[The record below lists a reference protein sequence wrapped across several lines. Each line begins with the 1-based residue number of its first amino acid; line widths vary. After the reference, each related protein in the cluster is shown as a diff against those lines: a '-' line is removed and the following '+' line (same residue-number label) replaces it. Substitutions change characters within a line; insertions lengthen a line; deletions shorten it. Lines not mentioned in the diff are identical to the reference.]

1 MTVEKK
7 MIRSDIPG
15 HTSMLT
21 GTMPYGTA
29 APAAPQQT
37 EEHRRLMLGR
47 DIKLVGEITNCEH
60 LIIEG
65 ALEAKT
71 LETQRLDLLETGSF
85 TGSATVKDAIIAG
98 RFDGKLVVT
107 GRLSIKSTAVVKGEI
122 SYGALEI
129 EAGSRIEASISTRPA
144 EDVAAPAANQVK
156 KDTPAVDAVEKQLL
170 TTANDA
176 GADADKKAEDDK
188 SGDKDG
194 SIETTQE
201 RPGTFRRA
209 VGY

>member
-29 APAAPQQT
+29 HAAPQQT

-47 DIKLVGEITNCEH
+47 EIKLSGEITNCEH

-65 ALEAKT
+65 TLSAAT
-71 LETQRLDLLETGSF
+71 LETQRLDLLETGAF

-107 GRLSIKSTAVVKGEI
+107 GRLSIKSTAVVKGDI

-129 EAGSRIEASISTRPA
+129 EAGSRIEASIAARPVDA
-144 EDVAAPAANQVK
+144 VVKDQKDAPVA
-156 KDTPAVDAVEKQLL
+156 AVEKQLL

-176 GADADKKAEDDK
+176 GADADKKADDDK

-194 SIETTQE
+194 SVETTQE

-209 VGY
+209 VGF

>member
-15 HTSMLT
+15 HNTMLT
-21 GTMPYGTA
+21 GTLPYG
-29 APAAPQQT
+29 APTPVVQA
-37 EEHRRLMLGR
+37 EEHRRLAVGR
-47 DIKLVGEITNCEH
+47 DIKLTGEISNCEH
-60 LIIEG
+60 LMIEG
-65 ALEAKT
+65 TVDAKT
-71 LETQRLDLLETGSF
+71 LQTQRFDIFEGGAF
-85 TGSATVKDAIIAG
+85 NGSAEVKDATIAG

-129 EAGSRIEASISTRPA
+129 EAGSRIEASITARPVEETPVVAKDAKESLST
-144 EDVAAPAANQVK
+144 
-156 KDTPAVDAVEKQLL
+156 VEKQMVS
-170 TTANDA
+170 TANDA
-176 GADADKKAEDDK
+176 GTDADKKTDDT
-188 SGDKDG
+188 SGEKDG
-194 SIETTQE
+194 SVETTQE

>member
-15 HTSMLT
+15 HNTMLT
-21 GTMPYGTA
+21 GTLPYGAPT
-29 APAAPQQT
+29 PAAQT
-37 EEHRRLMLGR
+37 EEHRRLAVGR
-47 DIKLVGEITNCEH
+47 DIKLSGEISNCEH
-60 LIIEG
+60 LMIEG
-65 ALEAKT
+65 TVEAAT
-71 LETQRLDLLETGSF
+71 LQTQRFDIFEGGAF
-85 TGSATVKDAIIAG
+85 NGSAEVKDANIAG

-129 EAGSRIEASISTRPA
+129 EAGSRIEASISARPV
-144 EDVAAPAANQVK
+144 EETPVVASKDK
-156 KDTPAVDAVEKQLL
+156 KENLSTVEKQMVS
-170 TTANDA
+170 TANDA
-176 GADADKKAEDDK
+176 GADADKKAEDDTA
-188 SGDKDG
+188 GEKDG
-194 SIETTQE
+194 SVETTQE

>member
-15 HTSMLT
+15 HNTAMLT

-29 APAAPQQT
+29 TAQPQT
-37 EEHRRLMLGR
+37 ADHRRLMLGR

-65 ALEAKT
+65 TLEAKT
-71 LETQRLDLLETGSF
+71 LETQRLDLLDTGAF
-85 TGSATVKDAIIAG
+85 TGSATVKDAVISG
-98 RFDGKLVVT
+98 RFDGTLVVT

-129 EAGSRIEASISTRPA
+129 EAGSRIEASITARP
-144 EDVAAPAANQVK
+144 EEAAVPAGK
-156 KDTPAVDAVEKQLL
+156 KDISPDAVDKQLV
-170 TTANDA
+170 TTANDTGA
-176 GADADKKAEDDK
+176 GKADDK

-194 SIETTQE
+194 SVETTQE
-201 RPGTFRRA
+201 RSGSFRRT

>member
-1 MTVEKK
+1 MSVEKK

-21 GTMPYGTA
+21 GTMPYGTSS
-29 APAAPQQT
+29 APQQT
-37 EEHRRLMLGR
+37 AEHRRLMLGR
-47 DIKLVGEITNCEH
+47 DIRLTGEITDCEH

-71 LETQRLDLLETGSF
+71 LETQRLDLLETGAF
-85 TGSATVKDAIIAG
+85 AGSATVKDAVIAG

-129 EAGSRIEASISTRPA
+129 EAGSRIEASIAARPA
-144 EDVAAPAANQVK
+144 EEAPADAAN
-156 KDTPAVDAVEKQLL
+156 AIEKQLV
-170 TTANDA
+170 TTANDTTTNA
-176 GADADKKAEDDK
+176 GKKSVDA
-188 SGDKDG
+188 SGDQDG
-194 SIETTQE
+194 SVETTQE
-201 RPGTFRRA
+201 RSGTFRRT
-209 VGY
+209 VGF

>member
-29 APAAPQQT
+29 PSAPQQT

-47 DIKLVGEITNCEH
+47 EIKLSGEITNCEH

-65 ALEAKT
+65 TLSAAT
-71 LETQRLDLLETGSF
+71 LETQRLDLLETGAF
-85 TGSATVKDAIIAG
+85 TGSATVKDAVIAG

-107 GRLSIKSTAVVKGEI
+107 GRLSIKSTAVVKGDI

-129 EAGSRIEASISTRPA
+129 EAGSRIEASIAARPVDA
-144 EDVAAPAANQVK
+144 VVKDQKDAPVA
-156 KDTPAVDAVEKQLL
+156 AVEKQLL

-176 GADADKKAEDDK
+176 GADADKKADDDK

-194 SIETTQE
+194 SVETTQE

-209 VGY
+209 VGF

>member
-71 LETQRLDLLETGSF
+71 LETQRLDLLETGAFS
-85 TGSATVKDAIIAG
+85 GSAIVKDAVIAG

-107 GRLSIKSTAVVKGEI
+107 GRLSIKSTAVVKGDI

-129 EAGSRIEASISTRPA
+129 EAGSRIEASIAARPA
-144 EDVAAPAANQVK
+144 EEAAPVQNK
-156 KDTPAVDAVEKQLL
+156 KDTPADIVEKQLV
-170 TTANDA
+170 TTANDM
-176 GADADKKAEDDK
+176 GANADKKTDDK

-194 SIETTQE
+194 SVETTQE
-201 RPGTFRRA
+201 RSGTFRRT
-209 VGY
+209 VGF